1 MIDPPCRAGLT
12 TIEGG
17 YAGIPAFLEDK
28 NKMTDRKYF
37 GTDGIR
43 GLVGEWPISADFML
57 RLGRALG
64 AVLASEDG
72 NRPKVLIGKDTRVSG
87 YMFEAALEAG
97 LVAAGADVGLLGP
110 MPTPAVAFLTR
121 SMRAQ
126 AGIVISASHNPHH
139 DNGIKFFSADGE
151 KLSDEVELAIESEL
165 DAAFATVPSEQ
176 LGKAVRVDDAVAR
189 YAEFC
194 KATVAEDF
202 SLRGRKLVLDC
213 AHGATYQVAPKVFAE
228 LGAEVIAIGD
238 KPDGFNINQ
247 GVGSTHPEALQRTV
261 LEHAADLGI
270 AFDGDGDRVILVDR
284 HGELADGDDIL
295 YILARHLREHD
306 LLAGPVVGTLMSN
319 FGLQQALAKLEVP
332 LIRANVGDRYV
343 MQQLRQHQGVLGGET
358 SGHILCLDRASTGD
372 GIIAALAVL
381 EALAGRTEDL
391 ATARQGLK
399 KYPQVML
406 NVRAGGAR
414 EALHSDEVRR
424 ALGEVEQ
431 TLHGR
436 GRVVL
441 RASGTEPLVRVTVEG
456 AEAAEVRQLAEKL
469 AGIVKSAAERS

>member
-1 MIDPPCRAGLT
+1 
-12 TIEGG
+12 
-17 YAGIPAFLEDK
+17 
-28 NKMTDRKYF
+28 MTDRKYF

-43 GLVGEWPISADFML
+43 GLVGQWPISADFML
-57 RLGRALG
+57 RLGRAVG
-64 AVLASEDG
+64 AVLAREG
-72 NRPKVLIGKDTRVSG
+72 GERPKVLIGKDTRVSG
-87 YMFEAALEAG
+87 YMFESALEAG
-97 LVAAGADVGLLGP
+97 LVAAGVDVGLLGP

-121 SMRAQ
+121 SLRAQ

-139 DNGIKFFSADGE
+139 DNGIKFFSAIGE
-151 KLSDEVELAIESEL
+151 KLSDAVELAIEQEL
-165 DAAFATVPSEQ
+165 DAAFVTVPSER

-194 KATVAEDF
+194 KATVADDF

-228 LGAEVIAIGD
+228 LGAEVISIGD

-247 GVGSTHPEALQRTV
+247 GVGSTHPQALQQAV
-261 LEHAADLGI
+261 LAHAAELGI
-270 AFDGDGDRVILVDR
+270 AFDGDGDRVLLVDR

-295 YILARHLREHD
+295 YILALHLHALD
-306 LLAGPVVGTLMSN
+306 LLVGPVVGTLMSN
-319 FGLQQALAKLEVP
+319 YGLQQALAKIGVP

-372 GIIAALAVL
+372 GIVAALAVL
-381 EALAGRTEDL
+381 EALAHAKQDL
-391 ATARQGLK
+391 ACARRGLE

-406 NVRAGGAR
+406 NVRAVGAR
-414 EALHSDEVRR
+414 EALRSDAVRD

-431 TLHGR
+431 TLLGR

-456 AEAAEVRQLAEKL
+456 AEHAEVQQLAEKL
-469 AGIVKSAAERS
+469 AGIVRSTAERS